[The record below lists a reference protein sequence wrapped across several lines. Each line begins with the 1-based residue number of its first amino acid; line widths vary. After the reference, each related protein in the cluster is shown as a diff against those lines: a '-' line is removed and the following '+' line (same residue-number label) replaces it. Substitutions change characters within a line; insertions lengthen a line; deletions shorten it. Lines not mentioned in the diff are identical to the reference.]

1 VPPEPKHGYLI
12 AKGNYQMGD
21 KQSNVADSGRD
32 VESKQADR
40 AGQGDQKEAAKIGVG
55 IVMEVDECDLGQ
67 EDIGGT
73 KVIGIVINQAGA
85 LAEPNMEKK
94 DKKDKPAQKPDD
106 VVEATD
112 TTSVLQGIVDDHAD
126 IQNAH
131 AESREQLSNKSKS
144 LLRIGPGLI
153 TGVADDDPSGIGTYS
168 VAGAQF
174 GYQLLW
180 LAPVCVPLMI
190 AVQEMCGRIAL
201 VTSKGLSAVI
211 KENYSKLL
219 LYSVLVLLVGANT
232 INVYADIN
240 IMAAS
245 MKMLFGLQFALWATV
260 LTIGIVVAQI
270 TVPYKYYV
278 KFLKYACLSLLAYVV
293 IAVLPKVHVDW
304 NSVVSNM
311 VTPQW
316 NSSPG
321 YILTIVGFLGTT
333 ISPYLF
339 FWQAGEQIEDDIA
352 DGLTDD
358 SGYRASRIKSSEIRS
373 LRSDTA
379 VGMIFS
385 QIVTIFIIVSTA
397 ATLHVS
403 GKTDI
408 NSAEDAARALL
419 PLGASAYWLF
429 TLGILGV
436 GLLAI
441 PTLAGS
447 AAYAVAET
455 AGWRNGL
462 YRRFS
467 RARGFYTTITL
478 VIVAGYL
485 LNFVQV
491 ISPVKALLYSAVLN
505 GLVAPP
511 LIIVLLFIC
520 NNRKIMGKDRNGW
533 LSNTLGWLAVII
545 MTVAGGLLI
554 WSLFTG
560 KTT

>member
-1 VPPEPKHGYLI
+1 V
-12 AKGNYQMGD
+12 
-21 KQSNVADSGRD
+21 
-32 VESKQADR
+32 
-40 AGQGDQKEAAKIGVG
+40 
-55 IVMEVDECDLGQ
+55 
-67 EDIGGT
+67 
-73 KVIGIVINQAGA
+73 
-85 LAEPNMEKK
+85 EKK
-94 DKKDKPAQKPDD
+94 DQLAQKPDD

-112 TTSVLQGIVDDHAD
+112 AASVAQGVVDDHAD
-126 IQNAH
+126 IQNAQT
-131 AESREQLSNKSKS
+131 ESGEHPPDKGKS

-190 AVQEMCGRIAL
+190 AVQEMCGRAAL
-201 VTSKGLSAVI
+201 VTSKGLSAII
-211 KENYSKLL
+211 KEHYPKWL
-219 LYSVLVLLVGANT
+219 LYSVLMLLVGANI

-245 MKMLFGLQFALWATV
+245 MKMLFGLPFALWATV
-260 LTIGIVVAQI
+260 LTIGMVVAQI
-270 TVPYKYYV
+270 TIPYKHYV

-293 IAVLPKVHVDW
+293 IAVLPQVHVNW
-304 NSVVSNM
+304 YSVIYNM
-311 VTPQW
+311 VIPNW
-316 NSSPG
+316 SSSPG
-321 YILTIVGFLGTT
+321 YILTVVGFVGTT

-339 FWQAGEQIEDDIA
+339 FWQAGEQVEDDIA

-358 SGYRASRIKSSEIRS
+358 AGYRASRIKHSEIRS

-379 VGMIFS
+379 IGMIFS
-385 QIVTIFIIVSTA
+385 QITAVFIIVATA

-403 GKTDI
+403 GNANI
-408 NSAEDAARALL
+408 NTAEDAARALL

-436 GLLAI
+436 GLLAV

-462 YRRFS
+462 YRRFK
-467 RARGFYTTITL
+467 RARGFYATIAM
-478 VIVAGYL
+478 VIVVGYL
-485 LNFVQV
+485 LNFVHA
-491 ISPVKALLYSAVLN
+491 ISPVKALLYAAVLN

-511 LIIVLLFIC
+511 LIVVLLFIC
-520 NNRKIMGKDRNGW
+520 NNRKIVGKNANGW
-533 LSNTLGWLAVII
+533 LSNTLGVIA
-545 MTVAGGLLI
+545 MVLMSLAGGLLI
-554 WSLFTG
+554 WLLCTG
-560 KTT
+560 KVS

>member
-1 VPPEPKHGYLI
+1 MP
-12 AKGNYQMGD
+12 D
-21 KQSNVADSGRD
+21 KLVH
-32 VESKQADR
+32 
-40 AGQGDQKEAAKIGVG
+40 
-55 IVMEVDECDLGQ
+55 
-67 EDIGGT
+67 
-73 KVIGIVINQAGA
+73 
-85 LAEPNMEKK
+85 
-94 DKKDKPAQKPDD
+94 KPDD

-112 TTSVLQGIVDDHAD
+112 VASVAQGAVEDHAD
-126 IQNAH
+126 IQSAQ
-131 AESREQLSNKSKS
+131 AESGEQSSNKTKS
-144 LLRIGPGLI
+144 LLRVGPGLI

-180 LAPVCVPLMI
+180 LAPLCVPLMI
-190 AVQEMCGRIAL
+190 AVQEMCGRLAL
-201 VTSKGLSAVI
+201 VTSKGLSANI
-211 KENYSKLL
+211 KEHYPKWL
-219 LYSVLVLLVGANT
+219 LYFVLMLLVGANT

-245 MKMLFGLQFALWATV
+245 MKMLFGFSFALWATV
-260 LTIGIVVAQI
+260 LTVAIVVAQI
-270 TVPYKYYV
+270 TIPYKYYV

-293 IAVLPKVHVDW
+293 IAVLPQVHVDW
-304 NSVVSNM
+304 KLVAYNIVS
-311 VTPQW
+311 PQW
-316 NSSPG
+316 NASPG

-352 DGLTDD
+352 EGLTDD
-358 SGYRASRIKSSEIRS
+358 EGYRTSRVKSSEIRS
-373 LRSDTA
+373 IRSDTA

-385 QIVTIFIIVSTA
+385 QIVTVFIIISTA

-408 NSAEDAARALL
+408 NTAEDAARALL

-467 RARGFYTTITL
+467 RAKGFYATIAL
-478 VIVAGYL
+478 VIVAGYI

-511 LIIVLLFIC
+511 LIVVLLFIC
-520 NNRKIMGKDRNGW
+520 NNRKIMGKNGNGW
-533 LSNTLGWLAVII
+533 LTNTLGWFAVVI
-545 MTVAGGLLI
+545 MSLAGGLLI
-554 WSLFTG
+554 WSLISG
-560 KTT
+560 KVD

>member
-1 VPPEPKHGYLI
+1 
-12 AKGNYQMGD
+12 M
-21 KQSNVADSGRD
+21 
-32 VESKQADR
+32 
-40 AGQGDQKEAAKIGVG
+40 
-55 IVMEVDECDLGQ
+55 
-67 EDIGGT
+67 
-73 KVIGIVINQAGA
+73 
-85 LAEPNMEKK
+85 
-94 DKKDKPAQKPDD
+94 
-106 VVEATD
+106 EATD
-112 TTSVLQGIVDDHAD
+112 PATVAQGKVEDHAD
-126 IQNAH
+126 VQDAQTK
-131 AESREQLSNKSKS
+131 SQEQQTNKSNS

-190 AVQEMCGRIAL
+190 AVQEMCGRVAL
-201 VTSKGLSAVI
+201 VTSKGLSAII
-211 KENYSKLL
+211 KEHYPKWL
-219 LYSVLVLLVGANT
+219 LYSVLMLLIGANT

-245 MKMLFGLQFALWATV
+245 MKMLFGLPFALWATL
-260 LTIGIVVAQI
+260 LTIGMVVAQI
-270 TVPYKYYV
+270 FVPYKHYV

-293 IAVLPKVHVDW
+293 IAVLPQVHVNW
-304 NSVVSNM
+304 HSVVYNM

-321 YILTIVGFLGTT
+321 YVLTIVGFLGTT

-339 FWQAGEQIEDDIA
+339 FWQAGEQVEDDIA
-352 DGLTDD
+352 DGLIDD
-358 SGYRASRIKSSEIRS
+358 AGNRASQVKLSEIRS
-373 LRSDTA
+373 LRADTA
-379 VGMIFS
+379 LGMIYS
-385 QIVTIFIIVSTA
+385 QIITIFIIVTTA
-397 ATLHVS
+397 ATLHAS
-403 GKTDI
+403 GNTDI
-408 NSAEDAARALL
+408 NTAEDAARALL

-436 GLLAI
+436 GLMAV

-467 RARGFYTTITL
+467 RAKGFYATIAL
-478 VIVAGYL
+478 VIIVGYL
-485 LNFVQV
+485 LNFVHV

-511 LIIVLLFIC
+511 LIVVLLFIC
-520 NNRKIMGKDRNGW
+520 NNHKIVGKNSNGW
-533 LSNTLGWLAVII
+533 LSNTLGCLAVVL
-545 MTVAGGLLI
+545 MSLAGGLLI

-560 KTT
+560 QAG

>member
-1 VPPEPKHGYLI
+1 VDWE
-12 AKGNYQMGD
+12 NQ
-21 KQSNVADSGRD
+21 NV
-32 VESKQADR
+32 EMK
-40 AGQGDQKEAAKIGVG
+40 DQ
-55 IVMEVDECDLGQ
+55 L
-67 EDIGGT
+67 
-73 KVIGIVINQAGA
+73 
-85 LAEPNMEKK
+85 
-94 DKKDKPAQKPDD
+94 AQKPDD

-112 TTSVLQGIVDDHAD
+112 AASVARGVVDDHAD
-126 IQNAH
+126 IQNAQT
-131 AESREQLSNKSKS
+131 ESGEHPPDKRKS

-190 AVQEMCGRIAL
+190 AVQEMCGRAAL
-201 VTSKGLSAVI
+201 VTSKGLSAII
-211 KENYSKLL
+211 KEHYPKWL
-219 LYSVLVLLVGANT
+219 LYSVLMLLVGANT

-245 MKMLFGLQFALWATV
+245 MKMLFGLPFALWATV
-260 LTIGIVVAQI
+260 LTIGMVVAQI
-270 TVPYKYYV
+270 TIPYKHYV

-293 IAVLPKVHVDW
+293 IAVLPQVHVNW
-304 NSVVSNM
+304 YSVIYNM
-311 VTPQW
+311 VIPNW
-316 NSSPG
+316 SSSPG
-321 YILTIVGFLGTT
+321 YVLTVVGFLGTT

-339 FWQAGEQIEDDIA
+339 FWQAGEQVEDDIA

-358 SGYRASRIKSSEIRS
+358 AGYRASRIKHSEIRS

-379 VGMIFS
+379 IGMIFS
-385 QIVTIFIIVSTA
+385 QLIAVFIIVATA

-403 GKTDI
+403 GNANI
-408 NSAEDAARALL
+408 NTAEDAARALL

-436 GLLAI
+436 GLLAV

-467 RARGFYTTITL
+467 RAKGFYATIAL
-478 VIVAGYL
+478 VIVVGYL
-485 LNFVQV
+485 LNFVQT
-491 ISPVKALLYSAVLN
+491 ISPIKALLYSAVLN

-511 LIIVLLFIC
+511 LIIVLLLIC
-520 NNRKIMGKDRNGW
+520 NNRKIVGKNTNGW
-533 LSNTLGWLAVII
+533 LSNTLGWLAVVI
-545 MTVAGGLLI
+545 MSLAGGLLI

-560 KTT
+560 KAA

>member
-1 VPPEPKHGYLI
+1 LEE
-12 AKGNYQMGD
+12 Q
-21 KQSNVADSGRD
+21 NV
-32 VESKQADR
+32 EMK
-40 AGQGDQKEAAKIGVG
+40 DQV
-55 IVMEVDECDLGQ
+55 
-67 EDIGGT
+67 
-73 KVIGIVINQAGA
+73 
-85 LAEPNMEKK
+85 
-94 DKKDKPAQKPDD
+94 AQKSGD

-112 TTSVLQGIVDDHAD
+112 AASVLQGVVDDHAD
-126 IQNAH
+126 IQNAQT
-131 AESREQLSNKSKS
+131 ESGEHPPDKRKS

-190 AVQEMCGRIAL
+190 AVQEMCGRAAL
-201 VTSKGLSAVI
+201 VTSKGLSAII
-211 KENYSKLL
+211 KEHYPKWL
-219 LYSVLVLLVGANT
+219 LYSVLMLLVGANT

-245 MKMLFGLQFALWATV
+245 MKMLFGLPFTLWATV
-260 LTIGIVVAQI
+260 LTIGMVVAQI
-270 TVPYKYYV
+270 TIPYKHYV

-293 IAVLPKVHVDW
+293 IAVLPQVHVNW
-304 NSVVSNM
+304 YSVIYNM
-311 VTPQW
+311 VIPNW
-316 NSSPG
+316 SSSPG
-321 YILTIVGFLGTT
+321 YVLTVVGFVGTT

-358 SGYRASRIKSSEIRS
+358 AGYRASRIKHSEIRS

-379 VGMIFS
+379 IGMLFS
-385 QIVTIFIIVSTA
+385 QIIAVFIIVATA

-403 GKTDI
+403 GNANI
-408 NSAEDAARALL
+408 NTAEDAARALL

-436 GLLAI
+436 GLLAV

-467 RARGFYTTITL
+467 RAKGFYATIAL
-478 VIVAGYL
+478 VIVVGYL
-485 LNFVQV
+485 LNFVQT
-491 ISPVKALLYSAVLN
+491 ISPIKALLYSAVLN

-511 LIIVLLFIC
+511 LIVVLLLIC
-520 NNRKIMGKDRNGW
+520 NNRKIVGKNANGW
-533 LSNTLGWLAVII
+533 LSNTLGWLAVVL
-545 MTVAGGLLI
+545 MSLAGGLLI

-560 KTT
+560 KAA

>member
-1 VPPEPKHGYLI
+1 MEMK
-12 AKGNYQMGD
+12 
-21 KQSNVADSGRD
+21 
-32 VESKQADR
+32 
-40 AGQGDQKEAAKIGVG
+40 DQ
-55 IVMEVDECDLGQ
+55 L
-67 EDIGGT
+67 
-73 KVIGIVINQAGA
+73 
-85 LAEPNMEKK
+85 
-94 DKKDKPAQKPDD
+94 AQKPGD

-112 TTSVLQGIVDDHAD
+112 AASVSQGDADDHAD
-126 IQNAH
+126 IQDAQT
-131 AESREQLSNKSKS
+131 ESGEHQPERCNS

-180 LAPVCVPLMI
+180 LAPMCVPLMI
-190 AVQEMCGRIAL
+190 AVQEMCGRVAL

-211 KENYSKLL
+211 KEHYPKWL
-219 LYSVLVLLVGANT
+219 LYSVLILLLGANT

-245 MKMLFGLQFALWATV
+245 MKMLFGLPFALWATV
-260 LTIGIVVAQI
+260 LTIGMVVAQI
-270 TVPYKYYV
+270 TVPYKHYV
-278 KFLKYACLSLLAYVV
+278 KFLKYACLSLLAYIV
-293 IAVLPKVHVDW
+293 IAVLPKVHVNW
-304 NSVVSNM
+304 YSVIYSM
-311 VTPQW
+311 VIPHW
-316 NSSPG
+316 SSSPG
-321 YILTIVGFLGTT
+321 YVLTIVAFLGTT

-339 FWQAGEQIEDDIA
+339 FWQAGEQVEDDIA

-358 SGYRASRIKSSEIRS
+358 AGYRASRVKRSEIRS
-373 LRSDTA
+373 LRADTM

-385 QIVTIFIIVSTA
+385 QVITIFIIVSTA

-403 GKTDI
+403 GNTDI
-408 NSAEDAARALL
+408 NTAEDAARALL

-436 GLLAI
+436 GLMAV

-467 RARGFYTTITL
+467 RAKGFYATIAL
-478 VIVAGYL
+478 VIIVGYL
-485 LNFVQV
+485 LNFVQA
-491 ISPVKALLYSAVLN
+491 ISPIKALLYSAVLN

-511 LIIVLLFIC
+511 LIIVLLLIC
-520 NNRKIMGKDRNGW
+520 NNRKIVGMNANGW
-533 LSNTLGWLAVII
+533 LSNTLGWLAVVL
-545 MTVAGGLLI
+545 MSLAGGLLI
-554 WSLFTG
+554 WSLFSG
-560 KTT
+560 KAA

>member
-1 VPPEPKHGYLI
+1 MNAEKV
-12 AKGNYQMGD
+12 MD
-21 KQSNVADSGRD
+21 RD
-32 VESKQADR
+32 QDREDGVEQ
-40 AGQGDQKEAAKIGVG
+40 
-55 IVMEVDECDLGQ
+55 
-67 EDIGGT
+67 
-73 KVIGIVINQAGA
+73 
-85 LAEPNMEKK
+85 PNLEMP
-94 DKKDKPAQKPDD
+94 DKPAQKPDD

-112 TTSVLQGIVDDHAD
+112 AISVAQGVDEDHVD
-126 IQNAH
+126 IQNAQ
-131 AESREQLSNKSKS
+131 AESGEQLSSKTNS

-180 LAPVCVPLMI
+180 LAPICVPLMI
-190 AVQEMCGRIAL
+190 AVQEMCGRLAL

-211 KENYSKLL
+211 KEHYSKWL
-219 LYSVLVLLVGANT
+219 LYSVLMLLVGANT

-245 MKMLFGLQFALWATV
+245 MKMLFGLPFALWATV
-260 LTIGIVVAQI
+260 LTVGIVVAQI
-270 TVPYKYYV
+270 TIPYKYYV
-278 KFLKYACLSLLAYVV
+278 KFLKYACLSLLSYVV
-293 IAVLPKVHVDW
+293 IAVLPQVHVEW
-304 NSVVSNM
+304 KLVAYNIVS
-311 VTPQW
+311 PQW
-316 NSSPG
+316 NASPG

-339 FWQAGEQIEDDIA
+339 FWQAGEQVEDDIA
-352 DGLTDD
+352 EGLTDD
-358 SGYRASRIKSSEIRS
+358 AGYRTSRVKSSEIRS
-373 LRSDTA
+373 IRSDTA

-385 QIVTIFIIVSTA
+385 QIVTVFIIVSTA

-467 RARGFYTTITL
+467 RARGFYATITV

-511 LIIVLLFIC
+511 LIVVLLFIC
-520 NNRKIMGKDRNGW
+520 NNRKIMGKNGNGW
-533 LSNTLGWLAVII
+533 LSNTLGWLAVVI
-545 MTVAGGLLI
+545 MSLAGGLLI

-560 KTT
+560 KAA

>member
-1 VPPEPKHGYLI
+1 MAQDPLGRLVVP
-12 AKGNYQMGD
+12 
-21 KQSNVADSGRD
+21 NV
-32 VESKQADR
+32 
-40 AGQGDQKEAAKIGVG
+40 
-55 IVMEVDECDLGQ
+55 
-67 EDIGGT
+67 
-73 KVIGIVINQAGA
+73 
-85 LAEPNMEKK
+85 EKK
-94 DKKDKPAQKPDD
+94 DQVTHKPDD
-106 VVEATD
+106 IVEATD
-112 TTSVLQGIVDDHAD
+112 ATSVAQGAVDDHAD
-126 IQNAH
+126 ILNAQ
-131 AESREQLSNKSKS
+131 AENREQPSYKRKS
-144 LLRIGPGLI
+144 LLRVGPGLI

-190 AVQEMCGRIAL
+190 AVQEMCGRLAL
-201 VTSKGLSAVI
+201 VTSKGLSAII
-211 KENYSKLL
+211 KEYYPKWL
-219 LYSVLVLLVGANT
+219 LYSVLTLLVGANT

-245 MKMLFGLQFALWATV
+245 MKMLFGLPFELWATV

-270 TVPYKYYV
+270 TVPYKHYV
-278 KFLKYACLSLLAYVV
+278 KFLKYACLSLFAYVV
-293 IAVLPKVHVDW
+293 IALLPQVHVDW

-358 SGYRASRIKSSEIRS
+358 AGNRESRVKRSEIRS
-373 LRSDTA
+373 VRADTA

-385 QIVTIFIIVSTA
+385 QIITIAIIISTA

-403 GKTDI
+403 GSTDI
-408 NSAEDAARALL
+408 NTAEDAARALL
-419 PLGASAYWLF
+419 PLGESAYWLF

-436 GLLAI
+436 GLMAI

-467 RARGFYTTITL
+467 RAKGFYATIAL
-478 VIVAGYL
+478 VIVVGYL
-485 LNFVQV
+485 LNFVQM
-491 ISPVKALLYSAVLN
+491 ISPVKALRYSAVLN

-511 LIIVLLFIC
+511 LIVVLLFIC
-520 NNRKIMGKDRNGW
+520 NNRKIVGKNTNGW
-533 LSNTLGWLAVII
+533 LSNTLGGLAVVL
-545 MTVAGGLLI
+545 MSLAGGLLI

-560 KTT
+560 KAA

>member
-1 VPPEPKHGYLI
+1 ME
-12 AKGNYQMGD
+12 
-21 KQSNVADSGRD
+21 NV
-32 VESKQADR
+32 KKN
-40 AGQGDQKEAAKIGVG
+40 DQ
-55 IVMEVDECDLGQ
+55 L
-67 EDIGGT
+67 
-73 KVIGIVINQAGA
+73 
-85 LAEPNMEKK
+85 
-94 DKKDKPAQKPDD
+94 AQKPDD

-112 TTSVLQGIVDDHAD
+112 AASVAQGVVDDHVD
-126 IQNAH
+126 IQNAQT
-131 AESREQLSNKSKS
+131 ENREQLSNKSKS
-144 LLRIGPGLI
+144 LFRIGPGLI

-190 AVQEMCGRIAL
+190 AVQEMCGRVAL
-201 VTSKGLSAVI
+201 VTSKGLSAII
-211 KENYSKLL
+211 KEHYPKWL
-219 LYSVLVLLVGANT
+219 LYSVLMLLVGANT

-245 MKMLFGLQFALWATV
+245 MKMLFGLPFSLWATL
-260 LTIGIVVAQI
+260 LTIVMVVAQI
-270 TVPYKYYV
+270 IVPYKHYV
-278 KFLKYACLSLLAYVV
+278 KFLKFACLSLLAYVV
-293 IAVLPKVHVDW
+293 TAVLPQVHVNW
-304 NSVVSNM
+304 QLVLHNM
-311 VTPQW
+311 VIPQW
-316 NSSPG
+316 NASPG
-321 YILTIVGFLGTT
+321 YVLTIVGFLGTT

-352 DGLTDD
+352 EGLTDD
-358 SGYRASRIKSSEIRS
+358 AGYRASRVKLSEIRS
-373 LRSDTA
+373 LRADTA
-379 VGMIFS
+379 FGMIFS
-385 QIVTIFIIVSTA
+385 QIITIFIIVTTA
-397 ATLHVS
+397 ATLHES
-403 GKTDI
+403 GNTDI
-408 NSAEDAARALL
+408 NTAEDAARALL

-436 GLLAI
+436 GLMAI

-467 RARGFYTTITL
+467 RAKGFYATITV

-511 LIIVLLFIC
+511 LIVVLLFIC
-520 NNRKIMGKDRNGW
+520 NNRKIVGKNANGW
-533 LSNTLGWLAVII
+533 LSNTLGCLAVVL
-545 MTVAGGLLI
+545 MSLAGGLLI

-560 KTT
+560 KAA

>member
-1 VPPEPKHGYLI
+1 MQLIGWGEP
-12 AKGNYQMGD
+12 
-21 KQSNVADSGRD
+21 D
-32 VESKQADR
+32 VKTNN
-40 AGQGDQKEAAKIGVG
+40 
-55 IVMEVDECDLGQ
+55 LF
-67 EDIGGT
+67 T
-73 KVIGIVINQAGA
+73 
-85 LAEPNMEKK
+85 L
-94 DKKDKPAQKPDD
+94 KPGD

-112 TTSVLQGIVDDHAD
+112 AASVAKGVVDDHAD
-126 IQNAH
+126 IQNAQT
-131 AESREQLSNKSKS
+131 ENGIPLSDKSTS

-190 AVQEMCGRIAL
+190 AVQEMCGRMAL

-211 KENYSKLL
+211 KENYSKWL
-219 LYSVLVLLVGANT
+219 LYSVLALLVGANT

-245 MKMLFGLQFALWATV
+245 MKMLFGFPFAMWATL
-260 LTIGIVVAQI
+260 LTIGIVAAQI
-270 TVPYKYYV
+270 IIPYKYYV
-278 KFLKYACLSLLAYVV
+278 KFLKYACLSLLSYVV
-293 IAVLPKVHVDW
+293 IAVLPQVNVDW
-304 NSVVSNM
+304 HAVVSNM

-339 FWQAGEQIEDDIA
+339 FWQAGEQVEDDIA
-352 DGLTDD
+352 EGLTDD
-358 SGYRASRIKSSEIRS
+358 DGYRASRIKSSEIRS
-373 LRSDTA
+373 MRSDTA

-385 QIVTIFIIVSTA
+385 QIVTVFIIVSTA
-397 ATLHVS
+397 ATLHES

-408 NSAEDAARALL
+408 NTAEDAARALL

-467 RARGFYTTITL
+467 RAKGFYATITV

-511 LIIVLLFIC
+511 LIVVLLFIC
-520 NNRKIMGKDRNGW
+520 NNRKIMGKNRNGW
-533 LSNTLGWLAVII
+533 LSNTLGCLAVII

-554 WSLFTG
+554 WSLFTE
-560 KTT
+560 KTA

>member
-1 VPPEPKHGYLI
+1 VK
-12 AKGNYQMGD
+12 
-21 KQSNVADSGRD
+21 
-32 VESKQADR
+32 
-40 AGQGDQKEAAKIGVG
+40 
-55 IVMEVDECDLGQ
+55 
-67 EDIGGT
+67 T
-73 KVIGIVINQAGA
+73 KN
-85 LAEPNMEKK
+85 LF
-94 DKKDKPAQKPDD
+94 AQKPGD

-112 TTSVLQGIVDDHAD
+112 ATSVAQGVVDDHAD
-126 IQNAH
+126 IQNAQT
-131 AESREQLSNKSKS
+131 ENGILLSDKSTS

-190 AVQEMCGRIAL
+190 AVQEMCGRMAL
-201 VTSKGLSAVI
+201 VTSKGLSAII
-211 KENYSKLL
+211 KENYSKWL

-245 MKMLFGLQFALWATV
+245 MKMLFGFPFALWATL
-260 LTIGIVVAQI
+260 LTIGIVAAQI
-270 TVPYKYYV
+270 IIPYKYYV
-278 KFLKYACLSLLAYVV
+278 KFLKYACLSLLSYVV
-293 IAVLPKVHVDW
+293 IAVLPQVHVDW
-304 NSVVSNM
+304 HAVVSNM

-316 NSSPG
+316 NASPE

-339 FWQAGEQIEDDIA
+339 FWQAGEQVEDDIA
-352 DGLTDD
+352 EGLTDD
-358 SGYRASRIKSSEIRS
+358 DGYRASRIKNSEIRS
-373 LRSDTA
+373 MRSDTA

-385 QIVTIFIIVSTA
+385 QIVTVFIIVSTA

-408 NSAEDAARALL
+408 NTAEDAARALL

-467 RARGFYTTITL
+467 RAKGFYATITV

-511 LIIVLLFIC
+511 LIVVLLFIC
-520 NNRKIMGKDRNGW
+520 NNRKIMGKNGNGW
-533 LSNTLGWLAVII
+533 LSNTLGCLAVII
-545 MTVAGGLLI
+545 MTVAGGLLL

-560 KTT
+560 KTA

>member
-1 VPPEPKHGYLI
+1 MRKI
-12 AKGNYQMGD
+12 KA
-21 KQSNVADSGRD
+21 ADMVHD
-32 VESKQADR
+32 
-40 AGQGDQKEAAKIGVG
+40 
-55 IVMEVDECDLGQ
+55 Q
-67 EDIGGT
+67 EDDS
-73 KVIGIVINQAGA
+73 Q
-85 LAEPNMEKK
+85 EPNTEKK
-94 DKKDKPAQKPDD
+94 DQLAQKPDD

-112 TTSVLQGIVDDHAD
+112 PVSVSQGIDDDHVD
-126 IQNAH
+126 IQNAQT
-131 AESREQLSNKSKS
+131 ECQEQQTNKTKS

-190 AVQEMCGRIAL
+190 AVQEMCGRVAL
-201 VTSKGLSAVI
+201 VTSKGLSAII
-211 KENYSKLL
+211 KEHYPKWL
-219 LYSVLVLLVGANT
+219 LYSVLLLQIGANT

-245 MKMLFGLQFALWATV
+245 MKMLFGLPFELWATV
-260 LTIGIVVAQI
+260 LTIGMVVAQI
-270 TVPYKYYV
+270 TVPYKHYV
-278 KFLKYACLSLLAYVV
+278 NFLKYACLSLFAYVV
-293 IAVLPKVHVDW
+293 IAVLPQVHVDW
-304 NSVVSNM
+304 YSVVYHM
-311 VTPQW
+311 VIPQW
-316 NSSPG
+316 NSNPE
-321 YILTIVGFLGTT
+321 YILTIVGFFGTT

-352 DGLTDD
+352 DGHTDD
-358 SGYRASRIKSSEIRS
+358 AGNRASRIKRSEIRS
-373 LRSDTA
+373 VRSDTA

-385 QIVTIFIIVSTA
+385 QIVTIFIIISTA

-408 NSAEDAARALL
+408 NTAEDAARALL

-436 GLLAI
+436 GLMAV

-462 YRRFS
+462 YRRFKS
-467 RARGFYTTITL
+467 ARGFYATIAL
-478 VIVAGYL
+478 VIVVGYL
-485 LNFVQV
+485 LNFVHA
-491 ISPVKALLYSAVLN
+491 ISPVKALLYAAVLN

-511 LIIVLLFIC
+511 LIVVLLFIC
-520 NNRKIMGKDRNGW
+520 NNRKIVGKNVNGW
-533 LSNTLGWLAVII
+533 LSNTLGVIA
-545 MTVAGGLLI
+545 MVLMSLAGGLLI
-554 WSLFTG
+554 WLLCTG
-560 KTT
+560 KVS